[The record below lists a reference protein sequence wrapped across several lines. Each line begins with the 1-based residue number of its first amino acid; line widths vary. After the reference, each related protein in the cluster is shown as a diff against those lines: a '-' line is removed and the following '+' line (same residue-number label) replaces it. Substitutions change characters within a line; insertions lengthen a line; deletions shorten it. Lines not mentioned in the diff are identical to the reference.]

1 MKRDFRYWIIA
12 LFVALSIGSA
22 VLLVTNLQFSFDFQ
36 QFFPKGDPDLVFFEE
51 FQENFEAD
59 DNFLLVAIEN
69 KPDIF
74 DSVFLNKLHEFT
86 LRADTLPGVTGTQ
99 SITTLEFPVIKPP
112 LFSMTIPAVH
122 RNDASRLADD
132 KETLLKDE
140 IVVNRLIS
148 KDGTAAV
155 IVIKNF
161 NKMDQPVAEDFID
174 KLNKMAKEYDFDD
187 YHLLGRANF
196 QAELVRMQKRELM
209 VSIGIS
215 SILTMIIMILLFQ
228 RMAGVTISM
237 TAIGLSLLLFG
248 GYMAAFGRTFTALS
262 ALYPV
267 MMSIVATSDV
277 VHFMSKYV
285 DELRKGLTKNA
296 AIRITIKEIGTATLL
311 TSLTTAAGFASLMTS
326 RIPAISEF
334 GFNAAIGVLVAYV
347 IVLILITT
355 LLSFFEAD
363 QLIKEGRGQE
373 FWEGWMNWFYKYT
386 KEQSRKVA
394 IGGVIATVICLA
406 GISMITT
413 NYKLESNLP
422 LRKKI
427 TADYHYFEK
436 AFAGFRPLEIAVMV
450 QNDYDTDDY
459 KVLKEIEK
467 IENKLAS
474 YETVQ
479 NVSSITSLY
488 KGLNRAHNA
497 NNVEAYTFPE
507 SKGKFLK
514 YQRYAKRIPPQTLDI
529 LVSRDKK
536 TARISSS
543 VLDIGAD
550 NGKEISEGVMAFTAK
565 NVDSSIIQ
573 TKMTGT
579 SMMLDKNAEYIRVSL
594 ITGLAMAIVIV
605 SILMAILFQ
614 NWRLV
619 IISLVP
625 NIFPLLIAG
634 ALLGYFGIELEA
646 GVSVIFA
653 VIFGIAVDDT
663 IHFLSK
669 FKLARNKGLSVDEA
683 LQITFTE
690 TGKAICLTTVI
701 LFFGFL
707 VLLFSTHPPSI
718 VVGLLI
724 ALTLVSA
731 LFSDLFL
738 IPLLIRFFIKD

>member
-1 MKRDFRYWIIA
+1 
-12 LFVALSIGSA
+12 
-22 VLLVTNLQFSFDFQ
+22 
-36 QFFPKGDPDLVFFEE
+36 
-51 FQENFEAD
+51 
-59 DNFLLVAIEN
+59 
-69 KPDIF
+69 
-74 DSVFLNKLHEFT
+74 
-86 LRADTLPGVTGTQ
+86 
-99 SITTLEFPVIKPP
+99 
-112 LFSMTIPAVH
+112 
-122 RNDASRLADD
+122 
-132 KETLLKDE
+132 
-140 IVVNRLIS
+140 
-148 KDGTAAV
+148 
-155 IVIKNF
+155 
-161 NKMDQPVAEDFID
+161 
-174 KLNKMAKEYDFDD
+174 
-187 YHLLGRANF
+187 
-196 QAELVRMQKRELM
+196 
-209 VSIGIS
+209 
-215 SILTMIIMILLFQ
+215 
-228 RMAGVTISM
+228 
-237 TAIGLSLLLFG
+237 
-248 GYMAAFGRTFTALS
+248 
-262 ALYPV
+262 
-267 MMSIVATSDV
+267 
-277 VHFMSKYV
+277 
-285 DELRKGLTKNA
+285 
-296 AIRITIKEIGTATLL
+296 
-311 TSLTTAAGFASLMTS
+311 MTS

-347 IVLILITT
+347 IVLVLITT
-355 LLSFFEAD
+355 LLSFYEAD

-394 IGGVIATVICLA
+394 IGGVIATVICLI

-497 NNVEAYTFPE
+497 NNVESYTFPD
-507 SKGKFLK
+507 
-514 YQRYAKRIPPQTLDI
+514 AKRVPPQTLDI

-550 NGKEISEGVMAFTAK
+550 NVKEISEGVMAFTAE
-565 NVDSSIIQ
+565 NIDSSIIQ

-683 LQITFTE
+683 LQITFIE

-738 IPLLIRFFIKD
+738 IPLLIRFFIKK

>member
-1 MKRDFRYWIIA
+1 
-12 LFVALSIGSA
+12 
-22 VLLVTNLQFSFDFQ
+22 
-36 QFFPKGDPDLVFFEE
+36 
-51 FQENFEAD
+51 
-59 DNFLLVAIEN
+59 
-69 KPDIF
+69 
-74 DSVFLNKLHEFT
+74 
-86 LRADTLPGVTGTQ
+86 
-99 SITTLEFPVIKPP
+99 
-112 LFSMTIPAVH
+112 
-122 RNDASRLADD
+122 
-132 KETLLKDE
+132 
-140 IVVNRLIS
+140 
-148 KDGTAAV
+148 
-155 IVIKNF
+155 
-161 NKMDQPVAEDFID
+161 
-174 KLNKMAKEYDFDD
+174 
-187 YHLLGRANF
+187 
-196 QAELVRMQKRELM
+196 
-209 VSIGIS
+209 
-215 SILTMIIMILLFQ
+215 
-228 RMAGVTISM
+228 
-237 TAIGLSLLLFG
+237 
-248 GYMAAFGRTFTALS
+248 
-262 ALYPV
+262 
-267 MMSIVATSDV
+267 
-277 VHFMSKYV
+277 
-285 DELRKGLTKNA
+285 
-296 AIRITIKEIGTATLL
+296 
-311 TSLTTAAGFASLMTS
+311 
-326 RIPAISEF
+326 
-334 GFNAAIGVLVAYV
+334 
-347 IVLILITT
+347 
-355 LLSFFEAD
+355 
-363 QLIKEGRGQE
+363 
-373 FWEGWMNWFYKYT
+373 
-386 KEQSRKVA
+386 
-394 IGGVIATVICLA
+394 
-406 GISMITT
+406 MITT

-497 NNVEAYTFPE
+497 NNVESYTFPE
-507 SKGKFLK
+507 SKGKFIK
-514 YQRYAKRIPPQTLDI
+514 YQRYAKRVPPQTLDI

-550 NGKEISEGVMAFTAK
+550 NVKEISEGVIAFTAE
-565 NVDSSIIQ
+565 NIDSSIIQ

-683 LQITFTE
+683 LQITFIE

-738 IPLLIRFFIKD
+738 IPLLIRFFIKK